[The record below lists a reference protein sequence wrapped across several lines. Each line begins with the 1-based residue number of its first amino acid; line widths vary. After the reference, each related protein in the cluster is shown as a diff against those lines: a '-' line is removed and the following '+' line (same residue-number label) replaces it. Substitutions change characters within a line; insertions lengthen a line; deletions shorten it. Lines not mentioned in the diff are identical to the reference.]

1 MRGKCS
7 LGIERSREQLR
18 WNLICDGND
27 QPVVDDDNKWG
38 GINTF
43 PSNCVLKCTD
53 SMEEYNAK
61 KKASLKKKKSK
72 ASKKNSVS
80 SKK

>member
-1 MRGKCS
+1 M
-7 LGIERSREQLR
+7 
-18 WNLICDGND
+18 
-27 QPVVDDDNKWG
+27 VDDDNKWG

-43 PSNCVLKCTD
+43 PSNYVLKCTD